1 MFGGT
6 GLHKNKL
13 FSNILD
19 EIDIFIFFDISFAFL
34 NIFLN
39 GVDFKDVFY
48 LFLRVVVFD
57 DRFVFWLVAFSSVYD
72 LDVAG
77 G

>member
-6 GLHKNKL
+6 GFNKNKL

>member
-6 GLHKNKL
+6 GFNKNKL

-39 GVDFKDVFY
+39 GVDFKDVFD
-48 LFLRVVVFD
+48 LFLGIVVFD
-57 DRFVFWLVAFSSVYD
+57 DGFVFWLVAFSSVYD